1 MVQLYGIDNRYSN
14 KIYTTNK
21 RNPEMVKK
29 NTKLGLFALL
39 VVIILGI
46 ALTVY
51 FSGKKSDETITEIP
65 NKKPELTFDTEAV
78 KTINPQ
84 AEESG
89 SQEGYRIIEY
99 ASGDEP
105 GKFIDLTLSWKNG
118 AGFEDVVK
126 KLIFT
131 RTAADS
137 TTKIQ
142 ENIEVT
148 SGDGLVD
155 YGGGSITFKGVDI
168 KTGVDVEGK
177 NIVKAYYNQIGTNYE
192 LATAEI
198 EISEND
204 FSDVASGDF
213 GEYTVTVYIPTDTF
227 ELKKS
232 VKKIYYNIS
241 SFPEQWHKLKINS
254 DDTYSF
260 TTIDGTSSSFEIG
273 NIKKFKMK
281 TYKGNKIF
289 AHPTEPKKI
298 VVFTGNKVEFKA
310 ENQMTQQDWL
320 NAAFTLTAAATI
332 TPGIDDYEDIKMG
345 NAASQSYKS
354 PNGEYRLEFQD
365 DGNLVVRKGDKVIW
379 ESETHGNNKA
389 KRIVVRPRYNN
400 VTNGEL
406 LFSKT
411 DDFAGGNIVAS
422 YGSISNNFTG
432 PYTLIL
438 GDDGVLS
445 IIDKTG
451 RHTEALDISRATSKL
466 YYGGDGNLGRDG
478 RNACNMTD
486 ADRKDACEK
495 DPELFGI
502 GQNPPCGHKYYKKYI
517 AGYNGTIKN
526 TDDFYKTF
534 YLCSRNDYIS
544 DERM

>member
-1 MVQLYGIDNRYSN
+1 
-14 KIYTTNK
+14 
-21 RNPEMVKK
+21 MVKK

-51 FSGKKSDETITEIP
+51 FSGKKSDETKTEIP

-89 SQEGYRIIEY
+89 SYEGYRIIEY

-118 AGFEDVVK
+118 AGFQDVVE

-131 RTAADS
+131 RYVGS
-137 TTKIQ
+137 TKIQ
-142 ENIEVT
+142 ENIEVA

-168 KTGVDVEGK
+168 KSDVVVKGK
-177 NIVKAYYNQIGTNYE
+177 NIVKAYYNKVDGANE
-192 LATAEI
+192 LAAAEI
-198 EISEND
+198 TIDDND

-213 GEYTVTVYIPTDTF
+213 GEYTVTVYIPSDTF
-227 ELKKS
+227 ELVKE

-241 SFPEQWHKLKINS
+241 SFPEQWYKLIIN
-254 DDTYSF
+254 DNDTYSF
-260 TTIDGTSSSFEIG
+260 KAIDGTSTPFKIG
-273 NIKKFKMK
+273 NIDSFKMK

-289 AHPTEPKKI
+289 AHPTVPKTI
-298 VVFTGNKVEFKA
+298 AVFTGNAVEFKS
-310 ENQMTQQDWL
+310 ENEMTQQDWYS
-320 NAAFTLTAAATI
+320 AGFTLTAATTI
-332 TPGIDDYEDIKMG
+332 TPGEEDYEDIKKG
-345 NAASQSYKS
+345 FSASQSYKS

-365 DGNLVVRKGDKVIW
+365 DGNLAVRKGDKVIW
-379 ESETHGNNKA
+379 ESKSKDIE
-389 KRIVVRPRYNN
+389 RIVVRPQHDVEDNSALTFTK
-400 VTNGEL
+400 TNT
-406 LFSKT
+406 F
-411 DDFAGGNIVAS
+411 GGGDIPMEFRS
-422 YGSISNNFTG
+422 HYGG
-432 PYTLIL
+432 YEKPYTLIL

-445 IIDKTG
+445 IIDKNGKYTD
-451 RHTEALDISRATSKL
+451 ALDISRATAKL
-466 YYGGDGNLGRDG
+466 YYGGDGDLGRDG

-502 GQNPPCGHKYYKKYI
+502 GQGPSCGHKFYKKYI
-517 AGYNGTIKN
+517 AGHNGTIDNSEKYN
-526 TDDFYKTF
+526 TF
-534 YLCSRNDYIS
+534 YLCSVNDYTS
-544 DERM
+544 HY

>member
-1 MVQLYGIDNRYSN
+1 MA
-14 KIYTTNK
+14 
-21 RNPEMVKK
+21 KK
-29 NTKLGLFALL
+29 AAVLGLFALL
-39 VVIILGI
+39 VIIILGI
-46 ALTVY
+46 ALAVY
-51 FSGKKSDETITEIP
+51 FSTKKSGEETSD
-65 NKKPELTFDTEAV
+65 KPELTFDTEAV

-99 ASGDEP
+99 ALGDEP

-118 AGFEDVVK
+118 SGFQNVVN

-131 RTAADS
+131 RTAADG

-177 NIVKAYYNQIGTNYE
+177 NIVKAYYNQFGTNYE
-192 LATAEI
+192 LAAAEI
-198 EISEND
+198 TIDEND

-213 GEYTVTVYIPTDTF
+213 GEYTVTVYIPSDTF

-232 VKKIYYNIS
+232 VKKIYYNLS
-241 SFPEQWHKLKINS
+241 FFPEQWYKLKINS
-254 DDTYSF
+254 DGTYSF
-260 TTIDGTSSSFEIG
+260 TNINSDTTKFVVDGID
-273 NIKKFKMK
+273 KFKMK
-281 TYKGNKIF
+281 TYKGNKILI
-289 AHPTEPKKI
+289 HPSDDKKI
-298 VVFTGNKVEFKA
+298 LVVSLDTKKFKK
-310 ENQMTQQDWL
+310 ESDMSRQDWL
-320 NAAFTLTAAATI
+320 SAAFTLTAATTI
-332 TPGIDDYEDIKMG
+332 TPGKEDYEDIKKG
-345 NAASQSYKS
+345 FSASQSYKS

-365 DGNLVVRKGDKVIW
+365 DGNLVVRKGNDVIW
-379 ESETHGNNKA
+379 ESKSKEV
-389 KRIVVRPRYNN
+389 KRIVVRPKYNDE
-400 VTNGEL
+400 TNSAL
-406 LFSKT
+406 TFSKT
-411 DDFAGGNIVAS
+411 DDFAGENIKMNFRS
-422 YGSISNNFTG
+422 HYGG
-432 PYTLIL
+432 YEKPYTLIL

-451 RHTEALDISRATSKL
+451 KYTDALDISRATAKL

-502 GQNPPCGHKYYKKYI
+502 GKGPTCGHKFYKKYI
-517 AGYNGTIKN
+517 AGYNKTIDN
-526 TDDFYKTF
+526 TDDGYTHF
-534 YLCSRNDYIS
+534 YLCSVNDYTAHY
-544 DERM
+544 

>member
-21 RNPEMVKK
+21 RNLEMVKK

-84 AEESG
+84 AKENG

-99 ASGDEP
+99 ALGDEP

-118 AGFEDVVK
+118 AGFEGVN

-131 RTAADS
+131 RYVGS
-137 TTKIQ
+137 TKIQ
-142 ENIEVT
+142 ENIEVGE
-148 SGDGLVD
+148 GDGLKD

-168 KTGVDVEGK
+168 KEGVDVKGE
-177 NIVKAYYNQIGTNYE
+177 NIIKAYYNKLDGANE
-192 LATAEI
+192 LATAKI
-198 EISEND
+198 IIDDND

-227 ELKKS
+227 KLEKE

-241 SFPEQWHKLKINS
+241 SFPEQWYKLKINS

-260 TTIDGTSSSFEIG
+260 TAIDGTSSPFEIG
-273 NIKKFKMK
+273 DIKKFKMK

-289 AHPTEPKKI
+289 AHPTESKTI
-298 VVFTGNKVEFKA
+298 AVFTGNTVEFKA
-310 ENQMTQQDWL
+310 ENQMTQQDWGR
-320 NAAFTLTAAATI
+320 ASFTLTAAATI
-332 TPGIDDYEDIKMG
+332 TPGIGDYEDIKMG

-379 ESETHGNNKA
+379 ESKSKDI
-389 KRIVVRPRYNN
+389 KRIVVRPQHNAEAN
-400 VTNGEL
+400 SALT
-406 LFSKT
+406 FTQT
-411 DDFAGGNIVAS
+411 DDFGGGDIKMEFRS
-422 YGSISNNFTG
+422 QYGG
-432 PYTLIL
+432 YKKPYTLIL
-438 GDDGVLS
+438 RDDGVLS

-451 RHTEALDISRATSKL
+451 KYTDALDISRATGKL

-495 DPELFGI
+495 DSELFGI
-502 GQNPPCGHKYYKKYI
+502 GNGPSCGHKFYKRYI
-517 AGYNGTIKN
+517 AGHNSTIDNSEKYNN
-526 TDDFYKTF
+526 F
-534 YLCSRNDYIS
+534 YLCNVNDYTAHY
-544 DERM
+544 

>member
-1 MVQLYGIDNRYSN
+1 MIKLYGIDNRYSN

-21 RNPEMVKK
+21 RNLEMVKK

-51 FSGKKSDETITEIP
+51 FSGKKSEKTEIP

-118 AGFEDVVK
+118 AGFQDVVE

-131 RTAADS
+131 RYVGS
-137 TTKIQ
+137 TKIQ
-142 ENIEVT
+142 ENIEVA

-168 KTGVDVEGK
+168 KSDVVVKGK
-177 NIVKAYYNQIGTNYE
+177 NIVKAYYNKVDGANE
-192 LATAEI
+192 LAAAEI
-198 EISEND
+198 TIDDND

-227 ELKKS
+227 KLEKE

-260 TTIDGTSSSFEIG
+260 KSIDGTSTSFKIG
-273 NIKKFKMK
+273 NIDSFKMK

-289 AHPTEPKKI
+289 AHPTVPKTI
-298 VVFTGNKVEFKA
+298 AVFTGNAVEFKS
-310 ENQMTQQDWL
+310 ENEMTQQDWYS
-320 NAAFTLTAAATI
+320 AGFTLTAATTI
-332 TPGIDDYEDIKMG
+332 TPGEEDYEDIKKG
-345 NAASQSYKS
+345 FSASQSYKS

-365 DGNLVVRKGDKVIW
+365 DGNLVVRKGVDNVIW
-379 ESETHGNNKA
+379 ESKSKDIE
-389 KRIVVRPRYNN
+389 RIVVRPRYNN
-400 VTNGEL
+400 ETNSAL
-406 LFSKT
+406 TFSKT
-411 DDFAGGNIVAS
+411 DGFGGGDIPMEFRS
-422 YGSISNNFTG
+422 HYGG
-432 PYTLIL
+432 YEKPYTLIL

-451 RHTEALDISRATSKL
+451 KYTDALDISRATAKL
-466 YYGGDGNLGRDG
+466 YYGGDGDLGRDG

-502 GQNPPCGHKYYKKYI
+502 GKGPTCGHKFYKKYI
-517 AGYNGTIKN
+517 AGYNNTIDN
-526 TDDFYKTF
+526 TDDGYEHF
-534 YLCSRNDYIS
+534 YLCSVNDYTAHY
-544 DERM
+544 